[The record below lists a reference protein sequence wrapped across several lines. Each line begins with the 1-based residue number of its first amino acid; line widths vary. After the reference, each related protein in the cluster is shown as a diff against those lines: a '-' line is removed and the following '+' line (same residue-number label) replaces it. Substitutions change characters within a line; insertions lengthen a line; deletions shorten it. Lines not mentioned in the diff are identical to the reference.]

1 MKQWLAKSMMMGLLP
16 VILLGCGDQA
26 VQPSAE
32 PETVSASVMT
42 LQPVVVA
49 SHYVTSGVVVSDQ
62 RISVSSRLSGYIREM
77 AVREGDRVK
86 EGQLLFRIDPV
97 DARQAYEQAQAH
109 LSDALTDFR
118 RYQSLLAEHAISQQQ
133 FDKAKLRY
141 TVARSR
147 LLQAKNQLQYA
158 EVKAPV
164 SGVVVEKHASAGDLA
179 SPGRAVLVL
188 DNPAQLLVET
198 HISDQFIA
206 ALHEGDEADVY
217 LPGSKVRVTGVIRQI
232 VEAADPVTHQFLV
245 KVALKSMVDVFP
257 GMFAEVRFAV
267 GQREALMLPAEVLV
281 HRAGLDGVYIVDGD
295 GVIHYR
301 LVRLGEVSDGQVE
314 ILAGLQAGDTIAWSN
329 GRALSSGMR
338 VGKQAL

>member
-1 MKQWLAKSMMMGLLP
+1 MKRWLGKYMIMGLFP
-16 VILLGCGDQA
+16 VMLIGCGDKA
-26 VQPSAE
+26 VESAVE
-32 PETVSASVMT
+32 PESVAASLMILNAET
-42 LQPVVVA
+42 VA

-62 RISVSSRLSGYIREM
+62 RISVSSRLSGYIREI
-77 AVREGDRVK
+77 AVREGDRVV

-97 DARQAYEQAQAH
+97 DARQAYEQAQAQ

-141 TVARSR
+141 TVARSQ

-206 ALHEGDEADVY
+206 ALHEGDEADIY
-217 LPGSKVRVTGVIRQI
+217 LPGSKKRVTGVIRQI

-245 KVALKSMVDVFP
+245 KVAMKSATDVFP

-267 GQREALMLPAEVLV
+267 GQRKALLLPTEVLV
-281 HRAGLDGVYIVDGD
+281 HRAGLDGVYVVDDD

-301 LVRLGEVSDGQVE
+301 LVRLGETFDGQVE
-314 ILAGLQAGDTIAWSN
+314 VLAGLQAGDTIAWSA
-329 GRALSSGMR
+329 GKPLSSGMR
-338 VGKQAL
+338 VGHKAS

>member
-1 MKQWLAKSMMMGLLP
+1 MKQWLGKYMIMGLLS
-16 VILLGCGDQA
+16 VMLISCGDKA
-26 VQPSAE
+26 VESVAE
-32 PETVSASVMT
+32 PEFVEASLMTVKSMN
-42 LQPVVVA
+42 VA

-77 AVREGDRVK
+77 AVREGDRVT

-118 RYQSLLAEHAISQQQ
+118 RYQSLLAEHAVSRQQ

-141 TVARSR
+141 TVAKSR

-206 ALHEGDEADVY
+206 ALHEGDEADIY
-217 LPGSKVRVTGVIRQI
+217 LPGSKQRVIGVIRQI

-245 KVALKSMVDVFP
+245 KVAIKSAMDVFP

-267 GQREALMLPAEVLV
+267 GQRQALLLPVEALV
-281 HRAGLDGVYIVDGD
+281 HRAGLDGVYVVDDD

-301 LVRLGEVSDGQVE
+301 LVRLGEVSGGQVE
-314 ILAGLQAGDTIAWSN
+314 VLAGLQAGDTIAWS
-329 GRALSSGMR
+329 ADKPLSSGER
-338 VGKQAL
+338 VGHKAS